1 MIDLSKILLRYFHL
15 VLLVF
20 IFDIIFN
27 EITLSIFYN
36 LVENILFAITLICPF
51 FFLNNSKFGKYY
63 LSISYLFF
71 AVFLYL
77 ETVYYYLFKTIF
89 NSSAIFVA
97 LDTNSKEAKEFLGFY
112 IDKYILVLLVVILII
127 TLYNIK
133 QLYFSNFSKVKFNKI
148 KIFSLFVIL
157 VSFLKFSGLIIY
169 NLPYRVLRSTVEYY
183 TESKKLGNYVNN
195 KTGNFTNVFR
205 HSDVE
210 EKEVYVIVI
219 GESTA
224 RSHLGI
230 YDYYRETTPLLEEIE
245 DELLVYK
252 KVISPD
258 TYTIASLTKVLTLGN
273 YENPEGKYK
282 GSIIQLLNKAKFKT
296 YWISNQKPIGIHD
309 SHVTKIGLGA
319 KKAFFL
325 NIKHTDE
332 DTVFDETLV
341 DKLDE
346 VLIEEGNKK
355 VIFLHMLGTHFNY
368 KKRYPESFN
377 YFKDVPK
384 TKFKNKKVYDLIN
397 QYDNATKYTD
407 FVVKN
412 VIESTKKLNVKSFV
426 LYFSDHGEEVYDNI
440 EFTGHFTEKIQTKNV
455 YEIPMIL
462 WCSESFKKRQ
472 NIHLNLDSKYMID
485 DMFHSIADLL
495 NINAKEVDS
504 TRSIFSEY
512 FKERKRI
519 VKDTIDY
526 DTFFNLN

>member
-1 MIDLSKILLRYFHL
+1 M
-15 VLLVF
+15 
-20 IFDIIFN
+20 
-27 EITLSIFYN
+27 
-36 LVENILFAITLICPF
+36 
-51 FFLNNSKFGKYY
+51 
-63 LSISYLFF
+63 
-71 AVFLYL
+71 

-97 LDTNSKEAKEFLGFY
+97 LDTNSKETKEFLGFY
-112 IDKYILVLLVVILII
+112 IDKYILVLLAVILII

-157 VSFLKFSGLIIY
+157 ISFLKFSGLIIY
-169 NLPYRVLRSTVEYY
+169 NLPYKVLRSTVEYY
-183 TESKKLGNYVNN
+183 TESKKLGDYVNN

-205 HSDVE
+205 HFDVE

-258 TYTIASLTKVLTLGN
+258 TYTIASLTKALTLGN

-296 YWISNQKPIGIHD
+296 YWISNQKPIGLND
-309 SHVTKIGLGA
+309 SHVTKIGLGTE
-319 KKAFFL
+319 KAFFL
-325 NIKHTDE
+325 NIKHSSEKTI
-332 DTVFDETLV
+332 FDDVLV
-341 DKLDE
+341 EKLNS
-346 VLIEEGNKK
+346 VLQERGNKK
-355 VIFLHMLGTHFNY
+355 VIFLHTLGTHFNY
-368 KKRYPESFN
+368 KNRYPEDFDFFN
-377 YFKDVPK
+377 NVIPK
-384 TKFKNKKVYDLIN
+384 SKFKEEKIYAQIN
-397 QYDNATKYTD
+397 AYDNAVRYAD
-407 FVVKN
+407 YIVRS
-412 VIESTKKLNVKSFV
+412 VIESTKKNNATSFV
-426 LYFSDHGEEVYDNI
+426 LYFSDHGEEVYDDI
-440 EFTGHFTEKIQTKNV
+440 RFSGHFRDKIKTKNV
-455 YEIPMIL
+455 YEIPMLL
-462 WCSESFKKRQ
+462 WCSESFKERE
-472 NIHLNLDSKYMID
+472 NIHFNLDSKYMID

-495 NINAKEVDS
+495 SINAKEVDS

-519 VKDTIDY
+519 VRDTIDY